1 MLTGI
6 PIYDYW
12 HTLISMVNYRRN
24 YVPGASYFF
33 TVTLHDRR
41 SDYLIRYVDLLRQSI
56 RDIRSKKPF
65 EIDAIVI
72 LPEHLHTIWRL
83 PENDSDFSGRW
94 KAIKSKFTRLVKQ
107 YDASLVPN
115 LKGEYDLW
123 QKRFWEHTIQNQI
136 DYQKHVDYIHYNPI
150 KHGMVKQLNDWP
162 YSSFHRFVMQGILS
176 ADWGNEVID
185 NGEKYGE

>member
-1 MLTGI
+1 
-6 PIYDYW
+6 
-12 HTLISMVNYRRN
+12 MVNYLRN
-24 YVPGASYFF
+24 YVPGGSYFF

-56 RDIRSKKPF
+56 RDIRAKKPF

-72 LPEHLHTIWRL
+72 LPEHLHTIWQL

-115 LKGEYDLW
+115 RKGEYDLW

-136 DYQKHVDYIHYNPI
+136 DYQRHVDYIHYNPI

-162 YSSFHRFVMQGILS
+162 YSSFHQFVRQGILS

-185 NGEKYGE
+185 DGEKYGE